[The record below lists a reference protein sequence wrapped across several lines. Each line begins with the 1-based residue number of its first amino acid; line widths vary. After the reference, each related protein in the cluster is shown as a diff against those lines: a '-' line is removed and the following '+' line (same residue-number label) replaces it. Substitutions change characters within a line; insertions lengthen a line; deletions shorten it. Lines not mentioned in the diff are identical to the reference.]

1 MMKPSVVT
9 KFCNRD
15 GTQLNDEIVLLA
27 KRQQR
32 LIRIG
37 RKAEIAW
44 GGDSV
49 VAKRQQT
56 LITIEKDAKA
66 AGQGILFCAISD
78 ILSYDNGSGN
88 GGG

>member
-1 MMKPSVVT
+1 MMKPSVVM

-15 GTQLNDEIVLLA
+15 GTQLND
-27 KRQQR
+27 RQQR

-56 LITIEKDAKA
+56 LIIIEKDAKA